1 MTLTKYVVGSFAV
14 AGGLVYHAVKTREQY
29 FPAMLYLSTSKLSV
43 VVLGNLAFALT
54 LVLGHLL
61 KTMFLGTLREAEVE
75 RLYDRVKDA
84 IMETCLAM
92 TIFREEFNVRF
103 VVLFTSLLFVKIFH
117 WLCADRVAYIE
128 TTPSTTRLSHLRVC
142 VLMVALVSIDTAFL
156 NHAIAHTLK
165 NGPSVLLLFGFEYV
179 ILASRVATTAAK
191 YVVNVV
197 DGWLD
202 GAWESKG
209 TVVFYLE
216 LLTDLLHLFVYLVFF
231 LIIFAYY
238 GLPVHLVR
246 DLYVTIR
253 NFRRRV
259 EEFIRYR
266 RVTANL
272 NERFPDGSAEDLAA
286 NDDACIICREDMV
299 FGVPGAMR
307 PKKLPCGHLF
317 HLGCLKS
324 WLERQ
329 QACPT
334 CRAPVLPEDRNAPP
348 RPADPADAAVQAAL
362 NEALFGGAPAGG
374 RGPPPP
380 PPPPQ
385 PPQQRDGPPPPPPPQ
400 PPQQRDGQ
408 PPPPPPPPPHHHHH
422 HQQHQLHQRDPAA
435 AARAQAAAE
444 ARARAFA
451 PPPPPQQPAA
461 RQPPAPPPPAPPPP
475 QQQRQPHQ
483 QQPQPATPPAPTAHH
498 GEYQPPH
505 AYQQYPPPGSPYAAS
520 PYYGQH
526 GGGFPGFP
534 AGLPPPAYAYASP
547 AAGAAAAGSI
557 PAAAAAATA
566 TEGAALSPAQCH
578 QIAAATA
585 AAIAAASARAQ
596 AAMFGAAPLGM
607 IAPPPGLAGAVAG
620 LGLPPG
626 AGVGTAGAGATGGAI
641 TSAEMHAAVAAA
653 VAAATG
659 SATPTPTPAAAAA
672 AGEGGGETPGT
683 SQSPLE
689 AAREAAVRAQVAM
702 LEAQVA
708 ALQSQL
714 ASPPAAAAAA
724 AAASAASAADGGG
737 GGGGGEIQPA
747 AEEDDGGEIRPATER
762 EGEGE
767 GETSEAAAIRRRRLE
782 RFGSS

>member
-1 MTLTKYVVGSFAV
+1 M
-14 AGGLVYHAVKTREQY
+14 KTREQY

-362 NEALFGGAPAGG
+362 NEALFGGGARGG
-374 RGPPPP
+374 
-380 PPPPQ
+380 
-385 PPQQRDGPPPPPPPQ
+385 
-400 PPQQRDGQ
+400 
-408 PPPPPPPPPHHHHH
+408 
-422 HQQHQLHQRDPAA
+422 
-435 AARAQAAAE
+435 ARAA
-444 ARARAFA
+444 
-451 PPPPPQQPAA
+451 
-461 RQPPAPPPPAPPPP
+461 
-475 QQQRQPHQ
+475 
-483 QQPQPATPPAPTAHH
+483 
-498 GEYQPPH
+498 
-505 AYQQYPPPGSPYAAS
+505 
-520 PYYGQH
+520 
-526 GGGFPGFP
+526 
-534 AGLPPPAYAYASP
+534 
-547 AAGAAAAGSI
+547 
-557 PAAAAAATA
+557 
-566 TEGAALSPAQCH
+566 
-578 QIAAATA
+578 
-585 AAIAAASARAQ
+585 
-596 AAMFGAAPLGM
+596 
-607 IAPPPGLAGAVAG
+607 
-620 LGLPPG
+620 
-626 AGVGTAGAGATGGAI
+626 
-641 TSAEMHAAVAAA
+641 
-653 VAAATG
+653 
-659 SATPTPTPAAAAA
+659 
-672 AGEGGGETPGT
+672 
-683 SQSPLE
+683 
-689 AAREAAVRAQVAM
+689 
-702 LEAQVA
+702 
-708 ALQSQL
+708 
-714 ASPPAAAAAA
+714 AAAAAA
-724 AAASAASAADGGG
+724 AAASAAGWSAAAAAAAAASAAGWSAAAAAAAAAASSSSSPTTSTSSAGPGRGGSGAGRGGG
-737 GGGGGEIQPA
+737 AGESV
-747 AEEDDGGEIRPATER
+747 RT
-762 EGEGE
+762 
-767 GETSEAAAIRRRRLE
+767 AAAAAATGGATTAGAAAAGASAAATTTAAASAATAAGDAAGAHGAPR
-782 RFGSS
+782 